1 MRKKRILLVDDDE
14 LIRMVLTRALEEEG
28 YEVLTDAGTEDI
40 LNKIKSWFPDV
51 ILLDVNL
58 PGQNGIDIL
67 KELNLKRNG
76 QVIMLTAD
84 DTAETAVKAMKL
96 GAADYFTKPFNI
108 EEVKIVIQKLFE
120 KIQLEHEVEHLR
132 KVSAELF
139 DKKMVGESA
148 AMKDLKGKIDKIAE
162 AHVSSVLITGES
174 GSGKEVVARYLHN
187 KMFGDSSGVAS
198 EPFIGINCAALPESI
213 LESEL
218 FGYEKGAFTDAKND
232 RKGVFELAN
241 GGTILLDE
249 IGEMKPGLQSKLLR
263 VLEERTIRR
272 IGGKGDKPIDV
283 TVLATTNKNISEAV
297 KRGEFRT
304 DLFYRLSTFYL
315 YIPPMRERRDDVPL
329 LARYFLSHFASKYNK
344 KMIRDFSPEAL
355 ALMTAYDWPGN
366 VREMRNLIERLVV
379 LENVEEILPAHLP
392 HWLTGKCTGT
402 PRDSGSDKVF
412 MLPEEGISLDDF
424 EKDLLVQALDK
435 SGHNK
440 TLAAKLLRMSYDSFR
455 YQLKKF
461 GLE

>member
-1 MRKKRILLVDDDE
+1 MSKKRILLVDDDE

-28 YEVLTDAGTEDI
+28 YEVRADSGAEDI
-40 LNKIKSWFPDV
+40 VNKIRSWFPDV
-51 ILLDVNL
+51 VLLDVNL
-58 PGQNGIDIL
+58 PGQSGIDIL
-67 KELNLKRNG
+67 QELKSKGNG

-108 EEVKIVIQKLFE
+108 EEVKIVIHKLFE
-120 KIQLEHEVEHLR
+120 KIHLEHEVEHLR
-132 KVSAELF
+132 KVNSELF

-148 AMKDLKGKIDKIAE
+148 AMKELKEKIDKIAE

-187 KMFGDSSGVAS
+187 KMFGDSSGVAT

-218 FGYEKGAFTDAKND
+218 FGYEKGSFTDAKSD

-249 IGEMKPGLQSKLLR
+249 IGEMNPGLQSKLLR

-297 KRGEFRT
+297 KRGEFRS

-315 YIPPMRERRDDVPL
+315 YIPPLRERRDDVAV

-344 KMIRDFSPEAL
+344 KIIRDFSPEAL
-355 ALMTAYDWPGN
+355 AIMTAYDWPGN
-366 VREMRNLIERLVV
+366 VREMRNLIERLIV
-379 LENVEEILPAHLP
+379 LENVEEILPVHLP
-392 HWLTGKCTGT
+392 HWLTGKCTSG
-402 PRDSGSDKVF
+402 PRDSVSDKAFV
-412 MLPEEGISLDDF
+412 LPEEGISLDDF
-424 EKDLLVQALDK
+424 EKDLLVQALNK
-435 SGHNK
+435 TGHNK
-440 TLAAKLLRMSYDSFR
+440 TLAAKLLKMSYDSFR